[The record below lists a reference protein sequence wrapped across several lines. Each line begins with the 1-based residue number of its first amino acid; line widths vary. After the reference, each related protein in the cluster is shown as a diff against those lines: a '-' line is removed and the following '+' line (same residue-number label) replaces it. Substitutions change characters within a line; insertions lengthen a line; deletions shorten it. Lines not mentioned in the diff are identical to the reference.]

1 MKHVKTITSRY
12 VYDDEGN
19 AVESLGEHELHIVS
33 QRHKGRLAESV
44 YWIHPEEEA
53 NRRVQAFALVV
64 ARRNLRAFIA
74 EHGHE

>member
-1 MKHVKTITSRY
+1 MKHDKTMAPRY

-19 AVESLGEHELHIVS
+19 PIESLGEQELHIVS

-53 NRRVQAFALVV
+53 NRRVQAFALVC
-64 ARRNLRAFIA
+64 ARRNLRTFIA
-74 EHGHE
+74 ENGNG

>member
-1 MKHVKTITSRY
+1 MKHGKTMAPRY

-19 AVESLGEHELHIVS
+19 PIESLGEHELHIVS
-33 QRHKGRLAESV
+33 QRHKDRLAESA

-53 NRRVQAFALVV
+53 NRKVQFFALVC

-74 EHGHE
+74 EQENE